1 MTRMKALKTKSS
13 TEKGRCLAWVKVW
26 EVQMGGHGHGWM
38 AGKDPAS
45 FGRSTFVELKRNCAK
60 NT

>member
-38 AGKDPAS
+38 AGKDPALLWPVH
-45 FGRSTFVELKRNCAK
+45 FC
-60 NT
+60 